1 MSFFQR
7 FPHKTFVP
15 QVRAERVESVEQ
27 QDNKAPSV
35 KEIASLFSVK
45 GSSSTSSVDQTK
57 MVKTQRKSVAPKFV
71 TPLVGV
77 IVEQNARVMME
88 AIMDG
93 EDPFLCLADSAAIMR
108 LVKNDCC
115 WDFYRVPRA

>member
-1 MSFFQR
+1 MSFFST
-7 FPHKTFVP
+7 FPDKTFVC

-57 MVKTQRKSVAPKFV
+57 MVRTQRKSVAPKFV

-93 EDPFLCLADSAAIMR
+93 RDPFLMPFR
-108 LVKNDCC
+108 
-115 WDFYRVPRA
+115 